1 MNLAS
6 EYMGAQDFPGRWRDL
21 SLLVEGPVVEH
32 ITDIFRSDWAFAS
45 KSPLR
50 IHSGTNQEGAAL
62 ADAKGL
68 TQLIAS
74 GPDVPDDSLRN
85 AMLTEMF
92 RATRRIWVVTPYFVP
107 DEMLLEALCIG
118 VCRNIDVSIIVPK
131 KSNHLLADIVREG
144 YLTRVQEAGAAV
156 WLYEPRMLH
165 AKALII
171 DDTIAMVGSANM
183 DMRSILLNYEIAMC
197 LYDLDVIRQLESW
210 MLDVI
215 GRCSRRKPRPGR
227 RFGLVEGV
235 GRLFAPLL

>member
-1 MNLAS
+1 
-6 EYMGAQDFPGRWRDL
+6 MGPRDFPGRWRDL
-21 SLLVEGPVVEH
+21 SLLVEGPAVEH
-32 ITDIFRSDWAFAS
+32 ITDIFASDWSFAS

-50 IHSGTNQEGAAL
+50 IPSRTDQDAAAL
-62 ADAKGL
+62 ADADGL
-68 TQLIAS
+68 TQIIAS
-74 GPDVPDDSLRN
+74 GPDVLDDSLRN
-85 AMLTEMF
+85 EILTEMF
-92 RATRRIWVVTPYFVP
+92 RAKRRIWVVTPYFVP
-107 DEMLLEALCIG
+107 DELLLEALRIA

-171 DDTIAMVGSANM
+171 DDTMAMVGSANM

-197 LYDLDVIRQLESW
+197 LYDSAVIEQLESW

-215 GRCSRRKPRPGR
+215 EQCSRRKPPAGR